1 MQRSAMGKAVD
12 MSAIV
17 TRNEK
22 VRAVGNMGVNARGD
36 VIDSLGRIVQGGTK
50 RVKDSYNNTLDES
63 NNDEPTMTLQPNSSG
78 LKEDVQPVFSEEEQK
93 FLEDID
99 DTFVKP
105 EEEIVETKGKKK

>member
-12 MSAIV
+12 MAAIV

-36 VIDSLGRIVQGGTK
+36 VIDSHGRIVQNNTN

-63 NNDEPTMTLQPNSSG
+63 NSGEPIMNIQSG
-78 LKEDVQPVFSEEEQK
+78 LKEDVQPIFSPEEEK

-99 DTFVKP
+99 DDFVKP
-105 EEEIVETKGKKK
+105 EIEDVDAKGKKK

>member
-36 VIDSLGRIVQGGTK
+36 VIDSYGKVVQNSTS
-50 RVKDSYNNTLDES
+50 RVKDSYNNTL
-63 NNDEPTMTLQPNSSG
+63 NNSEEPVMSIQSG
-78 LKEDVQPVFSEEEQK
+78 LKEDVQPVFSPEEQK

-99 DTFVKP
+99 DDFVKP
-105 EEEIVETKGKKK
+105 EEVQAVETKGKKK

>member
-36 VIDSLGRIVQGGTK
+36 VIDSHGKIVQNNTN

-63 NNDEPTMTLQPNSSG
+63 NNGEPIMNISSG
-78 LKEDVQPVFSEEEQK
+78 LKEDVQPVFSPEEEK

-99 DTFVKP
+99 DDFVKP
-105 EEEIVETKGKKK
+105 EIEDSEEKGKKK

>member
-22 VRAVGNMGVNARGD
+22 VRAVGNMGVNARGE
-36 VIDSLGRIVQGGTK
+36 VIDSHGRIVQNSTN
-50 RVKDSYNNTLDES
+50 RVKETYNDTIDNG
-63 NNDEPTMTLQPNSSG
+63 EPIMNIQSG
-78 LKEDVQPVFSEEEQK
+78 LKEDVQPVFSPEEEK

-99 DTFVKP
+99 DDFVKP
-105 EEEIVETKGKKK
+105 EIEEVETKGKKK

>member
-17 TRNEK
+17 TRNEN

-36 VIDSLGRIVQGGTK
+36 VIDSYGRVVQQNTK
-50 RVKDSYNNTLDES
+50 RVNDSYNNTLDES
-63 NNDEPTMTLQPNSSG
+63 NNGEPVMNIQSG
-78 LKEDVQPVFSEEEQK
+78 LKEDVQPVFSPEEEK

-99 DTFVKP
+99 DDFIKP
-105 EEEIVETKGKKK
+105 EVEEVDTKGKKK

>member
-22 VRAVGNMGVNARGD
+22 VRAVGNMNVNARGD
-36 VIDSLGRIVQGGTK
+36 IIDSHGRIVQDSTK
-50 RVKDSYNNTLDES
+50 RVKESYNSSIDTG
-63 NNDEPTMTLQPNSSG
+63 EPSMNMGKDNG
-78 LKEDVQPVFSEEEQK
+78 LTEDVQPVFSPEEEK

-99 DTFVKP
+99 DDFVKP
-105 EEEIVETKGKKK
+105 EVEEVETKGKKK

>member
-17 TRNEK
+17 TRNEN

-36 VIDSLGRIVQGGTK
+36 VIDSHGRIVQHNTK

-63 NNDEPTMTLQPNSSG
+63 NNQEPVMSIQSG
-78 LKEDVQPVFSEEEQK
+78 LKEDVQPVFSPEEQK

-99 DTFVKP
+99 DDFVKP
-105 EEEIVETKGKKK
+105 EEVQVTETKGKKK

>member
-17 TRNEK
+17 TQNEK

-36 VIDSLGRIVQGGTK
+36 VIDSYGRVVQQNTK
-50 RVKDSYNNTLDES
+50 RVKDSYDNTLDES
-63 NNDEPTMTLQPNSSG
+63 NNGEPVMSIQSG
-78 LKEDVQPVFSEEEQK
+78 LKEDVQPIFSPEEEK

-99 DTFVKP
+99 DDFVKSEV
-105 EEEIVETKGKKK
+105 EEVETKGKKK